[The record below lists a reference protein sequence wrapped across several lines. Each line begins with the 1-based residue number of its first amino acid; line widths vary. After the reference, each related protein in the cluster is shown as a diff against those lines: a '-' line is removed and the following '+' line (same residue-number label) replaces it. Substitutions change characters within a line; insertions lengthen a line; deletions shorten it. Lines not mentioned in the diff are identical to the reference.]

1 MQRLKIRLKSLLAV
15 AACALAFGTA
25 AQEPYPSRPVK
36 ILVPFAPGGGTDFI
50 ARVLADRL
58 GQKLG
63 KPFVVENRLGAGGNI
78 AGSALV
84 KSPPDGHTLMLVSS
98 SYAVAAAV
106 SNPPFD
112 AINDVVPVAQVVDSP
127 LLVAVNPALPVNTLA
142 ELKAYAAANPNKIS
156 YGSTGVGTVA
166 HLAAEYWLQLTDTK
180 AVHIPYQGMGPA
192 ITGVVSGDVQMVFSD
207 AGAIANMLK
216 AGKARPLAIGGNK
229 HFDQLPGVPTV
240 AEAGTPDMM
249 LMTWYGLLAPR
260 DTPPAVVNLLNAE
273 INTIIRSKDVVDQFN
288 ARFMTP
294 TPSSPAQFSAL
305 LRDEYELWKKL
316 AAQRGIKAQ

>member
-1 MQRLKIRLKSLLAV
+1 MQRLTVFLRAIAAATGLLLA
-15 AACALAFGTA
+15 LPGA
-25 AQEPYPSRPVK
+25 AQEPYPSKPVK

-50 ARVLADRL
+50 ARVLAEKL
-58 GQKLG
+58 SVKLG
-63 KPFVVENRLGAGGNI
+63 KPFIVENRIGGGGNI
-78 AGSALV
+78 AGTALV

-112 AINDVVPVAQVVDSP
+112 ALNDVVPVAHVVDSP
-127 LLVAVNPALPVNTLA
+127 LLVAVNPAMPVNTLA
-142 ELKAYAAANPNKIS
+142 ELKAYAAANPGKIS
-156 YGSTGVGTVA
+156 FGSTGVGTVA

-207 AGAIANMLK
+207 AGAISAMLR
-216 AGKARPLAIGGNK
+216 AGRARALAIGGSK
-229 HFDQLPGVPTV
+229 RFDQLPGVPTV

-249 LMTWYGLLAPR
+249 LMTWYGMLAPR
-260 DTPPAVVNLLNAE
+260 DTPAAVINLLNME
-273 INTIIRSKDVVDQFN
+273 INNIIRTKEVSDQFI

-294 TPSSPAQFSAL
+294 TPSSPAQFGAL
-305 LRDEYELWKKL
+305 LHKEYEVWKKL
-316 AAQRGIKAQ
+316 ATQRGIKAQ

>member
-1 MQRLKIRLKSLLAV
+1 MRTLKALFRTVV
-15 AACALAFGTA
+15 AAGACTLAFQA
-25 AQEPYPSRPVK
+25 PAQEVYPSKPVK

-58 GQKLG
+58 SQKLG
-63 KPFVVENRLGAGGNI
+63 KPFIVENRIGGGGNI
-78 AGSALV
+78 AGTALV
-84 KSPPDGHTLMLVSS
+84 KSPPDGYTLMLVSS

-112 AINDVVPVAQVVDSP
+112 AINDVTPVAHIVDSP
-127 LLVAVNPALPVNTLA
+127 LLVAVNPSMPVNTLV

-156 YGSTGVGTVA
+156 YGSTGVGTIA
-166 HLAAEYWLQLTDTK
+166 HLTVEYWLQLTDNK

-192 ITGVVSGDVQMVFSD
+192 INGVVAGDVQMVFSD
-207 AGAIANMLK
+207 AGAISGMLK
-216 AGKARPLAIGGNK
+216 AGRARPIAIGGNRR
-229 HFDQLPGVPTV
+229 FEQLANVPTA
-240 AEAGTPDMM
+240 AEAGMPDMM

-260 DTPPAVVNLLNAE
+260 ATPPAVVNLLNAE
-273 INTIIRSKDVVDQFN
+273 INAIISTREVSDQFL

-294 TPSSPAQFSAL
+294 TPAAPAQFGTL
-305 LRDEYELWKKL
+305 LHNEYKLWKTL

>member
-1 MQRLKIRLKSLLAV
+1 MQRLKIHLRSLLAI
-15 AACALAFGTA
+15 AACALALTA
-25 AQEPYPSRPVK
+25 TAQDAYPSKPVK

-50 ARVLADRL
+50 ARVLAERL
-58 GQKLG
+58 SQKLG
-63 KPFVVENRLGAGGNI
+63 KPFIVENRLGAGGNI

-84 KSPPDGHTLMLVSS
+84 KSPPDGYTLMLVSS

-127 LLVAVNPALPVNTLA
+127 LLVAVNPSMPVTTLQ

-166 HLAAEYWLQLTDTK
+166 HLAVEYWLQLTDTK

-207 AGAIANMLK
+207 AGAISTMLK
-216 AGKARPLAIGGNK
+216 AGKARPIAIGGNR

-240 AEAGTPDMM
+240 AEAGMPDMM
-249 LMTWYGLLAPR
+249 LMTWYGMLAPR
-260 DTPPAVVNLLNAE
+260 DTPPAVVNLLNSE
-273 INTIIRSKDVVDQFN
+273 INTIIRSKEVADQFN

-294 TPSSPAQFSAL
+294 TPTSPVQFATL
-305 LRDEYELWKKL
+305 LRNEYELWKKVVL
-316 AAQRGIKAQ
+316 QRGIKAQ